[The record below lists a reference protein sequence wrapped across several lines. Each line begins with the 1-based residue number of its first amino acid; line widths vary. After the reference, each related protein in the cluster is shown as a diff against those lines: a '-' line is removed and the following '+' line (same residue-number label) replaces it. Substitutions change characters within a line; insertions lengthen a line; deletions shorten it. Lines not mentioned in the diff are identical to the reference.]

1 MRVVSQAWLA
11 RLYTCTSM
19 RAGDQKL
26 IPSEARFLLGTQSRS
41 YGFKVYVANL
51 KKVALA
57 HYRHSGSLVGSN
69 NVNSCYFSS
78 SRLPVAL
85 VLYNCYRDSTYL
97 VYKR

>member
-1 MRVVSQAWLA
+1 MILPYKKCDIDVDISNSQTS
-11 RLYTCTSM
+11 RLQTMQQLLQNYSI
-19 RAGDQKL
+19 

-51 KKVALA
+51 KQVALA
-57 HYRHSGSLVGSN
+57 HYRHSGSLAGSN

-85 VLYNCYRDSTYL
+85 VL
-97 VYKR
+97 